1 MTTIPIPELAGLS
14 EAEEFFEALG
24 VPYEP
29 RVLAAHR
36 LHVLKVFGLA
46 LDAWLDANPD
56 PAPAARQAA
65 AARALREAH
74 AAFAEEERAAHRSNP
89 FGPGL
94 VQLGR
99 PR

>member
-1 MTTIPIPELAGLS
+1 MIIPIAELASLT
-14 EAEEFFEALG
+14 EAEEFFDVLG

-29 RVLAAHR
+29 KVLAKHR
-36 LHVLKVFGLA
+36 LHILKIFGMA
-46 LDAWLDANPD
+46 LTSWLDANPGAD
-56 PAPAARQAA
+56 AAARRAA

-74 AAFAEEERAAHRSNP
+74 EAFAEDERAPQRPNP
-89 FGPGL
+89 FAPGL

>member
-1 MTTIPIPELAGLS
+1 MTAALPELAGLT

-36 LHVLKVFGLA
+36 LPLLKVFGMA
-46 LDAWLDANPD
+46 LSAWVDAN
-56 PAPAARQAA
+56 AGAEPAARRAA

-74 AAFAEEERAAHRSNP
+74 AAFADEPRAPPNP
-89 FGPGL
+89 FAPGL

-99 PR
+99 R

>member
-1 MTTIPIPELAGLS
+1 MIIPIAELASLT
-14 EAEEFFEALG
+14 EAEEFFDVLG
-24 VPYEP
+24 VPCEP

-36 LHVLKVFGLA
+36 LHILKVFGMA
-46 LDAWLDANPD
+46 LTSWLDANPG
-56 PAPAARQAA
+56 AEPAARRAA

-74 AAFAEEERAAHRSNP
+74 AAFADDERAPERANP
-89 FGPGL
+89 FAPGL

>member
-1 MTTIPIPELAGLS
+1 MNAPVAELAGLT

-24 VPYEP
+24 LRYDP

-36 LHVLKVFGLA
+36 LQVLKVFGLA
-46 LDAWLDANPD
+46 LESFLEANPGAD
-56 PAPAARQAA
+56 PPARRAA

-74 AAFAEEERAAHRSNP
+74 AAFAAEAQGARRNP
-89 FGPGL
+89 FAPGL

>member
-1 MTTIPIPELAGLS
+1 MIVPLAELTGLT
-14 EAEEFFEALG
+14 EAEEFFDVLG

-36 LHVLKVFGLA
+36 LHVLKVFGMA
-46 LDAWLDANPD
+46 LGAWLEANPGAD
-56 PAPAARQAA
+56 PAARRAA

-74 AAFAEEERAAHRSNP
+74 AAFADEDHAPPRPNP
-89 FGPGL
+89 FAPGL

>member
-1 MTTIPIPELAGLS
+1 MIVPIAELASLT
-14 EAEEFFEALG
+14 EAEEFFEALA
-24 VPYEP
+24 VPYAPE
-29 RVLAAHR
+29 VLAAHR

-46 LDAWLDANPD
+46 LTAWLDANPGAD
-56 PAPAARQAA
+56 PAARRAA

-74 AAFAEEERAAHRSNP
+74 GAFADEVHGPPRSNP
-89 FGPGL
+89 FAPGL